1 MLPLWYNQYKDF
13 INSNIENYLKEYFWD
28 KIQNEGLEKFKSA
41 ILYSL
46 KWWKKIR
53 AILALEFYLTLN
65 NKSLKTII
73 KEQKESD
80 SLLNISK
87 YCIALEFVHA
97 YSLVH
102 DDLPCMDNDILR
114 RGQTTTWKKYW
125 EYQGVLAWDMLNS
138 LAFEIISEITDPTL
152 SVQLSNLLSKSVWFH
167 GMLGGQIDDM
177 FFENHPEKLSMWDLI
192 KLHNKKTGSLIKASV
207 QGGILVSWKIAQ
219 IHKLSAFWEKL
230 WLAFQIKDDLLDVE
244 WDIKEVGKSVWRGEE
259 KWFVH
264 FLGLKQTKQELK
276 KLINEC
282 LISAKLLKSEHLR
295 FLVWYI
301 GNRVK

>member
-13 INSNIENYLKEYFWD
+13 INSNIEAYLEQYFWD
-28 KIQNEGLEKFKSA
+28 KIQNDGLEEFKSA
-41 ILYSL
+41 IVYSL

-73 KEQKESD
+73 EEQAESD
-80 SLLNISK
+80 TLLNITK
-87 YCIALEFVHA
+87 YCLALEFVHA

-114 RGQTTTWKKYW
+114 RGQITTWKKFG
-125 EYQGVLAWDMLNS
+125 EYQGVLVWDMLNS
-138 LAFEIISEITDPTL
+138 LAFGIISEITDPTL

-167 GMLGGQIDDM
+167 GMLGWQIDDM
-177 FFENHPEKLSMWDLI
+177 YFEHNPQKLAMWDLI
-192 KLHNKKTGSLIKASV
+192 KLHNKKTWALIKASV
-207 QGGILVSWKIAQ
+207 QWWILVSWKISQ

-244 WDIKEVGKSVWRGEE
+244 WTFEQTGKSVWWEE

-264 FLGLKQTKQELK
+264 FLWLKKTKQELK
-276 KLINEC
+276 KLIKEC

-295 FLVWYI
+295 FLVWYVW
-301 GNRVK
+301 NRIK

>member
-13 INSNIENYLKEYFWD
+13 INSNIETYLNQYFWD
-28 KIQNEGLEKFKSA
+28 KIQNEWLEEFKNA

-65 NKSLKTII
+65 NKSLKSII
-73 KEQKESD
+73 KDQAESKE
-80 SLLNISK
+80 LLNITK
-87 YCIALEFVHA
+87 YCVALELIHT

-114 RGQTTTWKKYW
+114 RWQATTWKKFG
-125 EYQGVLAWDMLNS
+125 EYQGVLVWDMFNS
-138 LAFEIISEITDPTL
+138 LAFEIITEITDPKL
-152 SVQLSNLLSKSVWFH
+152 SVQLSNLLSKAVWFH

-177 FFENHPEKLSMWDLI
+177 FFENNPEKLSMWDLI
-192 KLHNKKTGSLIKASV
+192 KLHNKKTWALIKASV
-207 QGGILVSWKIAQ
+207 QGWILVSGKISQ

-244 WDIKEVGKSVWRGEE
+244 WTAEQTGKSVGWEE

-264 FLGLKQTKQELK
+264 FLWLKQTKQELK

-295 FLVWYI
+295 FLVWYV
-301 GNRVK
+301 GNRIK